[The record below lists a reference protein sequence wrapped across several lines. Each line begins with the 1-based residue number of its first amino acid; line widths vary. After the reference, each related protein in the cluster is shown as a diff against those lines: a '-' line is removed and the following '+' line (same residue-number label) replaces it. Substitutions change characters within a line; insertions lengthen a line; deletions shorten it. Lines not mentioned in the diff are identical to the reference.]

1 MEIKSNQELSEAVGA
16 GIRQAGDFLKEK
28 NVYMA
33 ENSNIPA
40 VSNSKRAYIIRNTL
54 MQGMS
59 TALSQEA
66 DAIIGTGAAIA
77 AMDHAEAVKLQ

>member
-16 GIRQAGDFLKEK
+16 SIRQAGDFLEEK

-40 VSNSKRAYIIRNTL
+40 VSNSKQAYIIRNTL
-54 MQGMS
+54 MQRMS

-77 AMDHAEAVKLQ
+77 AMDHSEAVKLQ